1 MGFFKSIFSAKDGDD
16 ESPRQIAS
24 PADLT
29 TGDMLKMEFA
39 AQSLISGQ
47 TLKVTAQSFYDISS
61 VEKCKIIS
69 TMEGADKPILL
80 STSTVNAER
89 PLEVAL
95 PVLPDTVFNIFKQK
109 KFSAIFDEPD
119 NTDHRLTSKNSAHE
133 ISELEG
139 FIARS
144 YFQERTNEAYHS
156 DKDCRHQT
164 LLDSQWT
171 GFDYK
176 LLVSDDRQHAVR
188 IEVFDGGRTDVYLIA
203 YLPLHQ
209 VAEYWPA

>member
-1 MGFFKSIFSAKDGDD
+1 MGLFKSIFRGKDGDD

-24 PADLT
+24 PTDLT
-29 TGDMLKMEFA
+29 VGDMLKMEFS

-61 VEKCKIIS
+61 VENCKTVS

-80 STSTVNAER
+80 SKSSVNAER

-95 PVLPDTVFNIFKQK
+95 LVLPDTVFDIFKQK
-109 KFSAIFDEPD
+109 KFAAIFDEPED
-119 NTDHRLTSKNSAHE
+119 TDHRLSSKNSAQE
-133 ISELEG
+133 IPGLEG
-139 FIARS
+139 FIAKS
-144 YFQERTNEAYHS
+144 YFQERTNEAYRS
-156 DKDCRHQT
+156 DKDCRNQT